1 MDHGKTF
8 AGWRLCMNNDPR
20 NNAAKTR
27 GRPFAKGNPGRP
39 NCSRH
44 RATVLAERLFD
55 GGAEALSRKAIEL
68 ALAGDTVA
76 LRLCIER
83 ILPPRRERV
92 VAFSLPPVRSAA
104 DIGVA
109 MAAVVE
115 AAATGTILPGEAA
128 EFGKILETYMRAL
141 EVTQFEQRLRLL
153 EAQK

>member
-1 MDHGKTF
+1 MVD
-8 AGWRLCMNNDPR
+8 RSR
-20 NNAAKTR
+20 NNVAKTR

-39 NCSRH
+39 KGARH
-44 RATVLAERLFD
+44 RATVLAEMLFD

-92 VAFSLPPVRSAA
+92 VAFSLPLVRSAA
-104 DIGVA
+104 DVAGA